1 MTETSPSPTILSSR
15 EIGLHLGGLVL
26 FLGLLALWYWFST
39 GARAVPTLIEML
51 ADDDPSTRIVAAEQ
65 LGLVGPAATAA
76 VPALL
81 AQAMR
86 DDNQHA
92 NTTAAAALKS
102 IDLTAAR
109 QVMMHFILRLQDPD
123 VQQRRTAC
131 AVLGSLGPVAKPAV
145 ASLLAVTTDPD
156 ELVRRNALTSMASI
170 GIPPAPI
177 AAALIEG
184 LRSSS
189 SLVRHSAVAQFAFTT
204 PVPRKAEEPLTGL
217 LADQDRSIAGL
228 ARSALDKP
236 KPDDV
241 SHLQSLGLM
250 VEQSTARDYA
260 LHQLAQLGPS
270 AIDVLPTIVP
280 RLLDERPLV
289 RYLAVEV
296 LGAMGPSAKEALPAL
311 RQQLQDPDP
320 IVQASVEEALRVI
333 ETGTTTSTEPAS
345 KGLSQ

>member
-1 MTETSPSPTILSSR
+1 MPDSSPTPTIFSTR
-15 EIGLHLGGLVL
+15 EIGLHLVGLLL
-26 FLGLLALWYWFST
+26 FLGLLALWYWLST

-51 ADDDPSTRIVAAEQ
+51 TDDDPSTRIVAAEQ
-65 LGLVGPAATAA
+65 LGLVGPAAEGA

-86 DDNQHA
+86 DGNQHA

-109 QVMMHFILRLQDPD
+109 TVMTHFIARLQDPD

-145 ASLLAVTTDPD
+145 TSLLAVTGDPD
-156 ELVRRNALTSMASI
+156 ELVRRNALTSLASI
-170 GIPPAPI
+170 GIPSVPV
-177 AAALIEG
+177 AAALIAG
-184 LRSSS
+184 LHAPS

-204 PVPRKAEEPLTGL
+204 PVPQDAQEPLKAL
-217 LADQDRSIAGL
+217 LADQDRAIAGL

-236 KPDDV
+236 KPNDV

-270 AIDVLPTIVP
+270 AGQALGAVVP
-280 RLLDERPLV
+280 MLLDERPLI
-289 RYLAVEV
+289 RYLA
-296 LGAMGPSAKEALPAL
+296 A
-311 RQQLQDPDP
+311 
-320 IVQASVEEALRVI
+320 
-333 ETGTTTSTEPAS
+333 
-345 KGLSQ
+345 